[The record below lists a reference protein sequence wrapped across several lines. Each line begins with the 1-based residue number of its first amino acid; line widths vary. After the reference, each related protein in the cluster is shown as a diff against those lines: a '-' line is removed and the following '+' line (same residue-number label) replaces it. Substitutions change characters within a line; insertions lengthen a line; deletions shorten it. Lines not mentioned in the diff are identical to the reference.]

1 MMWLRRNSKL
11 LNSFSPEKWEVNASF
26 TGLVSLTFSLSST
39 RSLNDTPPYEAK
51 ELWITL
57 DHTHP
62 LHSPCELL
70 HMGLSLPETANMYC
84 NKEIYMY
91 HITYSIYTHKVETK
105 KQKRNE
111 THSKTKLTDLHYIG
125 DNKDHNDFK

>member
-1 MMWLRRNSKL
+1 MWLRRNSKL
-11 LNSFSPEKWEVNASF
+11 LNSFSAQKNGKLMPLLHDKVTQF
-26 TGLVSLTFSLSST
+26 LVSLTFSLSSMT
-39 RSLNDTPPYEAK
+39 SLNDTPPFKAK

-57 DHTHP
+57 NHTHP

-70 HMGLSLPETANMYC
+70 HMGLSLPERANIYC

-91 HITYSIYTHKVETK
+91 HIIYNIYTHKVETK

-111 THSKTKLTDLHYIG
+111 THSKTKLTDLIT
-125 DNKDHNDFK
+125 